1 MLAAF
6 ANPPLS
12 DTKMTKVS
20 LARLFSSSALRSRP
34 TSDIEILQHGDICLC
49 IRLGPVRLVDDFPFV
64 FWLLTREM
72 ETFVRDVK
80 EEGVFLVV
88 LDEVDRGIRNQM
100 GHVALAINGKT
111 ILEQHMKVAQLTID

>member
-1 MLAAF
+1 M
-6 ANPPLS
+6 P
-12 DTKMTKVS
+12 
-20 LARLFSSSALRSRP
+20 
-34 TSDIEILQHGDICLC
+34 
-49 IRLGPVRLVDDFPFV
+49 
-64 FWLLTREM
+64 LTREM

-111 ILEQHMKVAQLTID
+111 ILEQNMKVAQLTMIEVLEVAPQMVTLLSYSIYAEPWLAKRGSFPPFHRCRR